1 LRALIVGGGIGG
13 LAVALACTR
22 AGIEAEVYE
31 RAPELHEIGAG
42 LSLWSNAV
50 AALGRLGIRDEVI
63 ARSDPIER
71 AVTVTSDGAVL
82 SDVPLRELV
91 TELGEPSVCAHR
103 ADLQR
108 TLATALGADRIHL
121 GADCVA
127 IEEDASGVTARFA
140 NGASARADVAVGAD
154 GIRSVV
160 REHLLGDRAP
170 RYAGYFALRGVARC
184 EPRRLPPGAGL
195 FGLGRGAQAG
205 FIRCGGGRVYWF
217 ATVNAPQGTTIA
229 VGRRKESALGR
240 FGGWFPVAAE
250 VIEATPE
257 EAVLVNDIVDRPPA
271 RTTGRGRITLVG
283 DAAHPTTPN
292 LGQGA
297 CQALED
303 AVVLA
308 DSLSRLGSNAEAL
321 RRYENVRR
329 ARTAMVQR
337 QSWWLGKLFQLE
349 NAAAIELRNR
359 FIRSRTGQKQTTSS
373 LLGVLRHDLPALNA
387 PA

>member
-1 LRALIVGGGIGG
+1 MVGGGIGG
-13 LAVALACTR
+13 LATALACTR

-50 AALGRLGIRDEVI
+50 AALTRLRIRDEVI

-71 AVTVTSDGAVL
+71 AVTLTSDGGVL
-82 SDVPLRELV
+82 SDVSLHDVAE
-91 TELGEPSVCAHR
+91 ELGEPSVCAHR
-103 ADLQR
+103 ADLQQA
-108 TLATALGADRIHL
+108 LATALGAGRIHL

-127 IEEDASGVTARFA
+127 IEEDEGGVTARFA
-140 NGASARADVAVGAD
+140 NGASARGDVAVGAD

-160 REHLLGDRAP
+160 REHVLGERAP
-170 RYAGYFALRGVARC
+170 RYAGYFALRAVARC
-184 EPRRLPPGAGL
+184 EPRGLPPGAGY

-217 ATVNAPQGTTIA
+217 ATVNAPEGTTIPL
-229 VGRRKESALGR
+229 GRRKESALRR
-240 FGGWFPVAAE
+240 FGGWFPLAAE
-250 VIEATPE
+250 MIEATPE
-257 EAVLVNDIVDRPPA
+257 EAILVNDIVDRPPS

-308 DSLSRLGSNAEAL
+308 DSLSRPGSNTEAL
-321 RRYENVRR
+321 RRYESLRR
-329 ARTAMVQR
+329 ARTAMIQR

-349 NAAAIELRNR
+349 NRGAIELRNR
-359 FIRSRTGQKQTTSS
+359 FIRSGIGRRQAVSS
-373 LLGVLRHDLPALNA
+373 LLAVLRHDLPG
-387 PA
+387 